1 MQKSARRM
9 VDAQQGVFPK
19 AAADI
24 VVIGSI
30 GGRHITPFS
39 AGYGATKAAV
49 HSLTEGLRREVGPKG
64 VRVTLVEPGAVVSG
78 FQAAAGYSDEL
89 VGTLN
94 DKFGPLLNPGG
105 RRGCDI
111 LRRHTG
117 APCEH
122 LRYSYPAHTSGL
134 SLTQLQP
141 GNEETR
147 FPEVCRRSSRRTTD
161 RKITPDRVGL
171 VDRTNTEAAPVKHG
185 SRCQYSGSWW
195 RYRNEPTARRGTRSC
210 RDRRARLRA
219 RDKLLRYC
227 ARIWQRTVGNQCS
240 YGRLFAPRSDIFSN
254 KGALPPHLRQCPA
267 VHRGEFEST
276 SDGSRRFTAG
286 AQYWRGSV

>member
-1 MQKSARRM
+1 MILKDIPEGQVDMTHDYSRIAIVTGATSGIGEATARTFMKAGFGVVGSGRNADTLKAIKKELGPAFCGVAGDAADDSVVERFFASAQECFRRTPDIVVVNAGRGLGGSVTEVDLQRFDDIVSINVGGALALMQKSARKM

-94 DKFGPLLNPGG
+94 DKFGPLLNPADVADVIYFVVTQAPHVNI
-105 RRGCDI
+105 CDI
-111 LRRHTG
+111 VIRPTRQD
-117 APCEH
+117 
-122 LRYSYPAHTSGL
+122 YP
-134 SLTQLQP
+134 
-141 GNEETR
+141 
-147 FPEVCRRSSRRTTD
+147 
-161 RKITPDRVGL
+161 
-171 VDRTNTEAAPVKHG
+171 
-185 SRCQYSGSWW
+185 
-195 RYRNEPTARRGTRSC
+195 
-210 RDRRARLRA
+210 
-219 RDKLLRYC
+219 
-227 ARIWQRTVGNQCS
+227 
-240 YGRLFAPRSDIFSN
+240 
-254 KGALPPHLRQCPA
+254 
-267 VHRGEFEST
+267 
-276 SDGSRRFTAG
+276 
-286 AQYWRGSV
+286 